1 MKMCVK
7 TSIFTTTN
15 LYLLSNR
22 DSHCKTDAKAKRGNP
37 KKMLGSN
44 PELLRLWHWQP
55 DALTTRLDLM
65 HMARSHPHMKKFL
78 SQENDEDCFNT
89 ISNDVFMYLN
99 MKNQRIN
106 VLLHCYS
113 YINVLACLY
122 MYVSAKVYVSMYV
135 SELIQY

>member
-1 MKMCVK
+1 MR
-7 TSIFTTTN
+7 F
-15 LYLLSNR
+15 
-22 DSHCKTDAKAKRGNP
+22 
-37 KKMLGSN
+37 
-44 PELLRLWHWQP
+44 
-55 DALTTRLDLM
+55 DLIYR
-65 HMARSHPHMKKFL
+65 ARSHPHTKKFL